1 MDMENGYNANA
12 MASSLREQLKRTAHC
27 FKFYIKFKCI
37 RRGLFFFK
45 ILTHSLVNFNSRMT
59 FIIVNPNFK
68 KIMTYSKRLRAY

>member
-1 MDMENGYNANA
+1 MDLDNGYNANV
-12 MASSLREQLKRTAHC
+12 MASSFREQLKRRYFTL

-37 RRGLFFFK
+37 RYGVL
-45 ILTHSLVNFNSRMT
+45 ILTTSLSNLNSRMT

>member
-37 RRGLFFFK
+37 RRGLFP
-45 ILTHSLVNFNSRMT
+45 R
-59 FIIVNPNFK
+59 
-68 KIMTYSKRLRAY
+68 

>member
-37 RRGLFFFK
+37 RCGLL
-45 ILTHSLVNFNSRMT
+45 ILAPSLSNLNSRMT